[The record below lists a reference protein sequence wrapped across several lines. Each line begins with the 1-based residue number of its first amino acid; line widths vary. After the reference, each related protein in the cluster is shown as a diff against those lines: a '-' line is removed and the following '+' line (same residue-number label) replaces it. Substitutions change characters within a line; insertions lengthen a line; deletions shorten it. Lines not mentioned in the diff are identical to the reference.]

1 MAHETVL
8 GTIMTQECKRQ
19 LGRGEQTEQ
28 EKCLSLGLLY
38 YARFIQAPSETFKRH
53 HLKGLPA
60 DEWNWP

>member
-28 EKCLSLGLLY
+28 EKCLQKADKFELIKRLTFGL
-38 YARFIQAPSETFKRH
+38 H
-53 HLKGLPA
+53 
-60 DEWNWP
+60 